1 MWPDQVLNPGPLAHE
16 SDNFAM
22 RPSRCTA
29 TNFIFASHLN
39 RYQLLKNKI
48 SPHGSKFFPLRAN
61 PMTGRL
67 HSTGRHVWI
76 NTASDK
82 RGY

>member
-1 MWPDQVLNPGPLAHE
+1 MKNQALFSSKDKSKTLK
-16 SDNFAM
+16 
-22 RPSRCTA
+22 C
-29 TNFIFASHLN
+29 HLL
-39 RYQLLKNKI
+39 QLLLSALRVKKQI
-48 SPHGSKFFPLRAN
+48 SSHGSKFFPLGAN